1 MLSALVLYRA
11 DPSARAPAEPAV
23 RTLAA
28 LVPAAMEGVLRDVA
42 LAGPAA
48 AGFESVA
55 DHAGCL
61 WVEAEDEKTQ
71 IARGGAA
78 LRERNVFVI
87 VAGAI
92 PEPGFTQELDDMLR
106 EGASSVA
113 LRFAPASFMQRLAPS
128 LAPVAAQIVPR
139 DLLLSGRAARFADLQ
154 RMVRPAR
161 AMVARARAFK
171 QTAFK

>member
-11 DPSARAPAEPAV
+11 DPRARAPAEPAV

-48 AGFESVA
+48 AGFEAVA

-61 WVEAEDEKTQ
+61 WVEADDEKAQ
-71 IARGGAA
+71 LARGATA
-78 LRERNVFVI
+78 LREPSVFVI

-92 PEPGFTQELDDMLR
+92 PEPGFVQELDDILR
-106 EGASSVA
+106 DGVFGAA
-113 LRFAPASFMQRLAPS
+113 LRYVPASFMQRLAPS
-128 LAPVAAQIVPR
+128 LAPVAAQIVAR
-139 DLLLSGRAARFADLQ
+139 DLLVTGRATRFADLQ
-154 RMVRPAR
+154 RLSRPAR
-161 AMVARARAFK
+161 LMAARARAFK
-171 QTAFK
+171 